1 MIKFV
6 FNKRNF
12 AVSIL
17 VTGVLIA
24 GVFFVVFRNNAIRDW
39 SHIVESGRLKVV
51 TIDNTEGFKT
61 QGDSLYGFQYEL
73 IKAFATQY
81 NLELEISGNND
92 LSENVSD
99 LLNNEVDI
107 VAQMVPLT
115 ADYSGKVLY
124 TNALKVEKQLLVK
137 RVDSTQTVVF
147 RHYMLANDTVYLPHH
162 SPLKM
167 LITHLSDQIADTIY
181 VTELRDSSAEN
192 LIKMVA
198 DGKIKYT
205 LCPERLADKNRLLYK
220 NIDITLPVGVSQE
233 YCWVVKNES
242 PELREKL
249 NSFLKDFTGSEAYWA
264 IYNKYYK

>member
-1 MIKFV
+1 MIKHV

-12 AVSIL
+12 AATVLVS
-17 VTGVLIA
+17 TVLIA
-24 GVFFVVFRNNAIRDW
+24 CVLFIVFRNNAIRDW
-39 SHIVESGRLKVV
+39 SHIVDSGRLKVV
-51 TIDNTEGFKT
+51 TIDNSEGFKIK
-61 QGDSLYGFQYEL
+61 GDSLYGFQYEL
-73 IKAFATQY
+73 IKAFASQN
-81 NLELEISGNND
+81 NLELEISGNNN
-92 LSENVSD
+92 LNNNISE

-124 TNALKVEKQLLVK
+124 TSALKVEKQLLVK
-137 RVDSTQTVVF
+137 RSDSTRMGVF

-167 LITHLSDQIADTIY
+167 LITHLSDQIADTIF
-181 VTELRDSSAEN
+181 VAELRDSSTEN

-198 DGKIKYT
+198 EGKIKYT

-220 NIDITLPVGVSQE
+220 NIDITLPIGVSQE

-242 PELREKL
+242 PELKEKL
-249 NSFLKDFTGSEAYWA
+249 NNFLRDFTGSEAYWA